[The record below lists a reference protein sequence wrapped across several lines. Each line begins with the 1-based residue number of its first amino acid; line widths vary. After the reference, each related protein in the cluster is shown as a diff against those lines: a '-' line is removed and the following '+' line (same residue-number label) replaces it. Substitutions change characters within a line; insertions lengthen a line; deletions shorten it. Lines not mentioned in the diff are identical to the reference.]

1 MESYLE
7 DALGIVKAQAGVRH
21 MTEEEIVS
29 MVRTLAEGIK
39 NATEGIVIEGE
50 GEKGEI
56 PSDPSKAIRERSV
69 QCLECG
75 KKFKVLTKRHLA
87 LHGLTPKEYKA
98 KHGYKK
104 GTSLIAKGLA
114 RDRRNKMRELKLWEK
129 RGGGAEEK
137 EV

>member
-29 MVRTLAEGIK
+29 MVKTLAEGIR
-39 NATEGIVIEGE
+39 NASEGVEAEGE
-50 GEKGEI
+50 GEKSEI
-56 PSDPSKAIRERSV
+56 LADPMKAIRERSV

-98 KHGYKK
+98 KYGYKK
-104 GTSLIAKGLA
+104 GASLIAKSLA
-114 RDRRNKMRELKLWEK
+114 RDRRNKMRELRLWEK
-129 RGGGAEEK
+129 RGGGARGEA
-137 EV
+137 